1 MEVYPMI
8 FPEHDTLS
16 LYGTG
21 ETVNWRVFAGN
32 LNGLFHSFLKL
43 KRPPSCLGLSG
54 PDHVPASFVDESRK
68 GQVDVAA
75 LKDQLQFFIP
85 VFIWNF
91 NERKQDLT
99 RLDWAIFKHRTLT
112 LSKIE
117 KGLRYYQP
125 PREGHDSPM
134 PPAPQIQPP
143 NNENRFKL
151 GTALNLRKYHPLP
164 LNRDV
169 ASRGESGKDDEKQ
182 MGITPLFRHLE
193 TGWFFSDI
201 ANKRTQHHPH
211 PSRVRG
217 NESTPGP
224 AAAPRGH
231 ANSRVRGRG
240 SPRIRSPTLRSRA
253 AVASVHTDLDSSS
266 RAAGATRTD
275 MTEGEYTYF
284 CLERNIS
291 D

>member
-1 MEVYPMI
+1 MEVYPTI

-99 RLDWAIFKHRTLT
+99 RLDWAIFKHRTFT

-117 KGLRYYQP
+117 KGLRYYQS
-125 PREGHDSPM
+125 PREGNDSPT

-143 NNENRFKL
+143 NIENRFKL
-151 GTALNLRKYHPLP
+151 GTALNLRKYYPLP
-164 LNRDV
+164 LNRD
-169 ASRGESGKDDEKQ
+169 ATSRGEIGKDDEGQ
-182 MGITPLFRHLE
+182 VGIAPLFRHRE
-193 TGWFFSDI
+193 TGWFFSDFNNDR
-201 ANKRTQHHPH
+201 AQVHPA
-211 PSRVRG
+211 PSGVRDD
-217 NESTPGP
+217 EDTPDFT
-224 AAAPRGH
+224 AAPRRRIAH
-231 ANSRVRGRG
+231 PRVRGRG
-240 SPRIRSPTLRSRA
+240 RSRGRFSVGRRVGVDVHAGIGSRSNDA
-253 AVASVHTDLDSSS
+253 AI
-266 RAAGATRTD
+266 RPMAA
-275 MTEGEYTYF
+275 
-284 CLERNIS
+284 ERDQTS
-291 D
+291 MFTFAYR